1 MYSETK
7 CFSYNQPTIN
17 KATANIIFKCMM
29 KADLILVD
37 LFSEGDAGLILK
49 TTHKHCLNAKSVT
62 FRINIIRAI
71 FRVPY
76 MIKSA

>member
-1 MYSETK
+1 
-7 CFSYNQPTIN
+7 
-17 KATANIIFKCMM
+17 MM

-49 TTHKHCLNAKSVT
+49 TTHKHCLNAKPVT